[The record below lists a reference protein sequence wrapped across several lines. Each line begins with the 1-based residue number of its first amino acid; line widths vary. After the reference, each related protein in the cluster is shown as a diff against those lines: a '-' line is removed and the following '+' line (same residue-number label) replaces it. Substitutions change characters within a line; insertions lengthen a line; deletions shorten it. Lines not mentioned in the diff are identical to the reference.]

1 MRIVLDTN
9 VLVSGIFW
17 GGAPLKILD
26 HWVSGDLDIFTT
38 MQILDEYVRVINALG
53 SRKPALAARWVDLL
67 TTYPV
72 VIKNRVSISRSRDP
86 DDNKFLECA
95 VSADVDCIV
104 SGDDDL
110 LALKHIHTIP
120 ILKPSAFISRFFA
133 HPE

>member
-17 GGAPLKILD
+17 GGAPLTILD
-26 HWVSGDLDIFTT
+26 HWASGGLDIVITSP
-38 MQILDEYVRVINALG
+38 ILDEYVRVINELG
-53 SRKPALAARWVDLL
+53 GKNPSLAARWVDLL

-72 VIKNRVSISRSRDP
+72 IIKNRVSISLSRDP

-95 VSADVDCIV
+95 VYANVDCIV
-104 SGDDDL
+104 SGDWDL

-120 ILKPSAFISRFFA
+120 ILKPSAFISRFFRSS
-133 HPE
+133 